1 MSVARNTTIL
11 TIASIC
17 QRLLAFVYFTI
28 IAREIGAENLGKYSF
43 ALSFA
48 MIFTIFVDLGLTSAM
63 VREVAKTKEKLK
75 EFTNAVFGA
84 KVLLSVFTYGLIF
97 AVINIMNYPE
107 MTRNFVYLA
116 AISLI
121 LDSFHLT
128 FYGVFRGNRNLKYES
143 IGLVLGQLIVLG
155 FGMAVVYLNL
165 SLYLLFGALI
175 SGSIFNIIYSAILV
189 KLKENFF
196 PRPVFDK
203 ESFKYLF
210 KISISFALAGI
221 FVKIYSYLDTVLL
234 SYLKGDLAAGWYS
247 IPIKLTLAFQFIPM
261 ALVASLYPTMSY
273 YYSSSK
279 ERLEGV
285 FLKGMRYLMFIAVP
299 LAFGLYVI
307 SDKIILTLYGTE
319 YIPSILPLKILAFG
333 LIFAFLSFP
342 VGSLLNACDRQKTQT
357 KILGATMII
366 NIILNSILIYY
377 YGVIGASITAFIS
390 YLFLVV
396 AGMVQARKIVKYNI
410 LYLSKISIQS
420 IFASVLMASTV
431 YLLKP
436 YAGFVTLA
444 IVGILIYP
452 VYLCLM
458 GGVEKEDIG
467 YLRKIFLNR

>member
-1 MSVARNTTIL
+1 MSVAKNTTIL
-11 TIASIC
+11 TIASVC

-28 IAREIGAENLGKYSF
+28 IAREIGVENLGKYSF

-63 VREVAKTKEKLK
+63 VREVAKTKEKIK
-75 EFTNAVFGA
+75 DFTNAVFGA
-84 KVLLSVFTYGLIF
+84 KVLLSVLTYGLIF

-143 IGLVLGQLIVLG
+143 IGLVLGQLIALG
-155 FGMAVVYLNL
+155 FGATVIYLNL

-189 KLKENFF
+189 KLKENFL
-196 PRPVFDK
+196 PSPVFDK

-210 KISISFALAGI
+210 RISVSFALAGI
-221 FVKIYSYLDTVLL
+221 FVKIYSYIDIVIL
-234 SYLKGDLAAGWYS
+234 SYLKGDLVAGWYS

-285 FLKGMRYLMFIAVP
+285 FLKGMRYLAFIATP

-307 SDKIILTLYGTE
+307 SDKIVLTLYGAE
-319 YIPSILPLKILAFG
+319 YISSILPLKILSFG

-357 KILGATMII
+357 KILGATMVI
-366 NIILNSILIYY
+366 NIILNSVLIYC
-377 YGVIGASITAFIS
+377 YGIIGASIAASVS

-396 AGMVQARKIVKYNI
+396 AGMAQIRKIVKYNF
-410 LYLSKISIQS
+410 LYLSKIGVQTL
-420 IFASVLMASTV
+420 FASILMACTV

-436 YAGFVTLA
+436 YAGFVALA
-444 IVGILIYP
+444 IAGILVYP

-458 GGVEKEDIG
+458 GGVGKEDIA
-467 YLRKIFLNR
+467 YIRKIFLNR

>member
-1 MSVARNTTIL
+1 MSVAKNTTIL

-63 VREVAKTKEKLK
+63 VREVAKIKEKIK

-84 KVLLSVFTYGLIF
+84 KIIFSLLTFGLVVV
-97 AVINIMNYPE
+97 AINIMNYPE
-107 MTRNFVYLA
+107 ITKNFVYLA

-128 FYGVFRGNRNLKYES
+128 FYGVFRGGRNLKYES
-143 IGLVLGQLIVLG
+143 IGLVLGQLVVLG
-155 FGMAVVYLNL
+155 FGAVVVYFNL
-165 SLYLLFGALI
+165 SLYLLFAALI
-175 SGSIFNIIYSAILV
+175 SGSVFNIIYSAVLV
-189 KLKENFF
+189 KLKENFL
-196 PRPVFDK
+196 PRPIFDK
-203 ESFKYLF
+203 KSFKYLF

-221 FVKIYSYLDTVLL
+221 FVKIYSYIDTVLL
-234 SYLKGDLAAGWYS
+234 SCLKGDLAAGLYS

-273 YYSSSK
+273 YYSSSR
-279 ERLEGV
+279 ERLEGI
-285 FLKGMRYLMFIAVP
+285 FLKGMRYLMFIATP

-307 SDKIILTLYGTE
+307 SDKLILTLYGTE
-319 YIPSILPLKILAFG
+319 YTPSILPLKILSFG

-342 VGSLLNACDRQKTQT
+342 VGSILNACDRQKTQT

-366 NIILNSILIYY
+366 NIILNSVLIYFY
-377 YGVIGASITAFIS
+377 SVVGASIAALVS
-390 YLFLVV
+390 YLFLVLV
-396 AGMVQARKIVKYNI
+396 GMMYARKIVKYNI
-410 LYLSKISIQS
+410 WYLSKIGIQTF
-420 IFASVLMASTV
+420 FASVLMASTV

-436 YAGFVTLA
+436 YVGFVMLG
-444 IVGILIYP
+444 IVGILVYP
-452 VYLCLM
+452 VYLYII
-458 GGVEKEDIG
+458 GGIEKEDVS
-467 YLRKIFLNR
+467 YFRNIFLNR

>member
-1 MSVARNTTIL
+1 MSIAKNTTIL

-63 VREVAKTKEKLK
+63 VREVAKTKEKIK

-84 KVLLSVFTYGLIF
+84 KVIFSILTFGLVFV
-97 AVINIMNYPE
+97 AINILNYPE

-128 FYGVFRGNRNLKYES
+128 FYGVFRGGRNLKYES

-155 FGMAVVYLNL
+155 FGMAVVFFNL
-165 SLYLLFGALI
+165 SLYLLFAALI
-175 SGSIFNIIYSAILV
+175 SGSIFNIIFSAILL
-189 KLKENFF
+189 KLKENFL
-196 PRPVFDK
+196 PHPVFDK
-203 ESFKYLF
+203 DSFIYLF
-210 KISISFALAGI
+210 KIAISFALAGI
-221 FVKIYSYLDTVLL
+221 FVKIYSYIDTVLL
-234 SYLKGDLAAGWYS
+234 SYLKGDLAAGLYS

-285 FLKGMRYLMFIAVP
+285 FLKGVRYLAFIATP

-307 SDKIILTLYGTE
+307 SDKIILTLYGSE
-319 YIPSILPLKILAFG
+319 YIPSILPLKILSFG

-342 VGSLLNACDRQKTQT
+342 IGSLLNACDRQKTQT
-357 KILGATMII
+357 KILGATMVI
-366 NIILNSILIYY
+366 NVILNSFLIYF
-377 YGVIGASITAFIS
+377 YGVVGASIAAFIS
-390 YLFLVV
+390 YLFLVL
-396 AGMVQARKIVKYNI
+396 AGMVQARKVVKYSI
-410 LYLSKISIQS
+410 SYLGKIGVQT
-420 IFASVLMASTV
+420 IFASVLMAVVV
-431 YLLKP
+431 YFLKP
-436 YAGFVTLA
+436 YVNFVVLG
-444 IVGILIYP
+444 IVGILVYP
-452 VYLCLM
+452 IFLYLI
-458 GGVEKEDIG
+458 GGVEKDDIK
-467 YLRKIFLNR
+467 YLQKIFLKK